1 MMNRVFR
8 FLFLACSVLGLECGC
23 FAADRSLDGGAAQKR
38 WAVVNTS
45 SCFLR
50 ARPDYESSN
59 ETQCLMGTVL
69 EVTAEDR
76 YWRKVSASFYKDCW
90 TNDLALAY
98 MTDAQKDE
106 YVRSS
111 KWICVAEHSHL
122 YSEPDYGA
130 KRVGDFELCN
140 IIRRAQNVPGG
151 SPEWVEAITAAG
163 QLVWIP
169 ATDVMRLEDWQT
181 SRVAT
186 EESMVETA
194 VKFVGTPYM
203 WGGNT
208 VNYFDCSGLV
218 GFVYKLCGVELPR
231 NAREQIDC
239 GTPVPYDLDKM
250 RPGDLIFYGRK
261 ATSTR
266 PRAVTHVAMYI
277 GGGRIIHSSQ
287 LVRINSIVPGT
298 PDYYEKEVVGVR
310 RMLGAR

>member
-8 FLFLACSVLGLECGC
+8 FLFLACSVLGLKYGC
-23 FAADRSLDGGAAQKR
+23 FAADRSLDSGAAQNR

-90 TNDLALAY
+90 TNDLVLAY

-169 ATDVMRLEDWQT
+169 AADVMRLEDWQT

-186 EESMVETA
+186 EESLVETA

-218 GFVYKLCGVELPR
+218 GFVYKICGVELPR

-239 GTPVPYDLDKM
+239 GTPVPYDLSKM

>member
-1 MMNRVFR
+1 
-8 FLFLACSVLGLECGC
+8 
-23 FAADRSLDGGAAQKR
+23 
-38 WAVVNTS
+38 
-45 SCFLR
+45 
-50 ARPDYESSN
+50 
-59 ETQCLMGTVL
+59 MGTVL

-90 TNDLALAY
+90 TNDLVLAY

-151 SPEWVEAITAAG
+151 SPEWVKAITAAG
-163 QLVWIP
+163 QPVWIP
-169 ATDVMRLEDWQT
+169 AADVMRLEDWQT

-186 EESMVETA
+186 EESLVETA

-208 VNYFDCSGLV
+208 VNYFDCSGLG

-231 NAREQIDC
+231 NAREQINC
-239 GTPVPYDLDKM
+239 GTQVPYDLDKM

-266 PRAVTHVAMYI
+266 PRTVTHVAMYI

>member
-8 FLFLACSVLGLECGC
+8 FLFLACAVLGLECGC
-23 FAADRSLDGGAAQKR
+23 FAAYRSLDGGAAQKR

-76 YWRKVSASFYKDCW
+76 YWRKVSASFYKDYW
-90 TNDLALAY
+90 TNDLVLAY

-151 SPEWVEAITAAG
+151 SPEWVKAITAAG
-163 QLVWIP
+163 
-169 ATDVMRLEDWQT
+169 
-181 SRVAT
+181 
-186 EESMVETA
+186 
-194 VKFVGTPYM
+194 
-203 WGGNT
+203 
-208 VNYFDCSGLV
+208 
-218 GFVYKLCGVELPR
+218 
-231 NAREQIDC
+231 
-239 GTPVPYDLDKM
+239 
-250 RPGDLIFYGRK
+250 
-261 ATSTR
+261 
-266 PRAVTHVAMYI
+266 
-277 GGGRIIHSSQ
+277 
-287 LVRINSIVPGT
+287 
-298 PDYYEKEVVGVR
+298 
-310 RMLGAR
+310 